1 MTLYIEDMVT
11 FTALVKI
18 FYSSEYFCNAK
29 VAGFWRNFHPMKRP
43 VCAHTHTLAKQ
54 HPIEL
59 EALGCMW
66 LPRTSTATS
75 VTK

>member
-29 VAGFWRNFHPMKRP
+29 VAGFWQNFHPMKRL
-43 VCAHTHTLAKQ
+43 VCVHTHTLTKQ

-59 EALGCMW
+59 EALGYMW